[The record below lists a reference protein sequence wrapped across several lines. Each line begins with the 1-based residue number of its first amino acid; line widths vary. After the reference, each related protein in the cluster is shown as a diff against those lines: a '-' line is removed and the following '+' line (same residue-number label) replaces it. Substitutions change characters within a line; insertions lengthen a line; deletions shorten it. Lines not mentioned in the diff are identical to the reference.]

1 MEKPD
6 LIRIEVPLANLD
18 LGKRAPGDIAAPE
31 LQLRGQ
37 IILRKP
43 PHLPET
49 TYVMTKPDFV
59 VPVHNNLQ
67 AIQNAP
73 IWEQIVLLYYNGVVK

>member
-31 LQLRGQ
+31 LQLRCQ
-37 IILRKP
+37 IVLREP

-49 TYVMTKPDFV
+49 TYVMTKPDFIV
-59 VPVHNNLQ
+59 AIHSNNLQ
-67 AIQNAP
+67 IIQNAP
-73 IWEQIVLLYYNGVVK
+73 IWEQIIYFIIMVW